1 MLHKSVLP
9 ISFWPGK
16 KAPRDARPFV
26 EKEGVDVLSKAAEA
40 IFDKGCHIAELRS
53 IGILTLG
60 LMFLV
65 CWQIRANLS
74 RMRRYDWWAL
84 SEPAAT
90 AANIC
95 MFPPLFF
102 FSGLYYT
109 DALSTFV
116 VLLAYW
122 ALKWRM
128 YGGVS
133 KMHNMLS
140 GVLLYCIGVIALTM
154 RQTNIFW
161 VGIFLAGLEWEWA
174 CEGSLDGR
182 AMSLDIKKTW
192 DYRSKKGFLEDVS
205 HFYRCYARGRLH
217 NPPTHWSGPFGM
229 RVAPHLCLS

>member
-1 MLHKSVLP
+1 MLLKSVLP

-16 KAPRDARPFV
+16 EAPRDARSFV

-40 IFDKGCHIAELRS
+40 IFDTGCHITELRS
-53 IGILTLG
+53 IGVLTLG
-60 LMFLV
+60 LIFLV
-65 CWQIRANLS
+65 CWRIRRTVQKS
-74 RMRRYDWWAL
+74 TRGDWWPL

-109 DALSTFV
+109 DVLSTFV

-122 ALKWRM
+122 ALTWRM
-128 YGGVS
+128 YGGDS
-133 KMHNMLS
+133 KKHNMLS
-140 GVLLYCIGVIALTM
+140 GVLVYCIGVIALTM

-174 CEGSLDGR
+174 CEGSLDEGTI
-182 AMSLDIKKTW
+182 SLDLKQTW
-192 DYRSKKGFLEDVS
+192 ERGSKKGWL
-205 HFYRCYARGRLH
+205 HGIAYFYKLYARGKLS
-217 NPPTHWSGPFGM
+217 NPPTSWSGPFGTHS
-229 RVAPHLCLS
+229 ALHL